1 MFFNFKSLF
10 LTIILKIKNLFS
22 FIICLIKLY
31 YNITRYLIIILHFNF
46 LQALLVLSALLFYQY
61 LLFSM

>member
-46 LQALLVLSALLFYQY
+46 LQALMVLSALLFYQY